1 LLFAG
6 INLAINPDH
15 ETVCAMRAV
24 LFQTAAT
31 DVYEFADG
39 RVRIVGARVEADAMV
54 AGKTLADIV
63 SELGTSMALVTA
75 IVRGETT
82 LIPRGDTVIMPDDQ
96 IYLAGE
102 RNLVDRS
109 LRYVHVQTHPLEKVM
124 IVGANKIG
132 LELAR
137 DLLIT
142 GIKVKIID
150 RSEEKCQRAAEQLRH
165 ALVLHGDGTDVELLQ
180 SEGVDEMDGFV
191 SLVRDEE
198 TNIMACLLAR
208 YHGAGKTVCLVNRP
222 DYVPLLPLLGVDAA
236 VSPRLSTAARIAR
249 FVKRGAVVSAE
260 NLGYSGAEIL
270 QIRLEKGSLGLNKP
284 LAELDFP
291 RDAVIGAVLK
301 RGHVVTPRGD
311 TVLEAGDEVVVFALP
326 SGVPAVENFF
336 TAE

>member
-1 LLFAG
+1 
-6 INLAINPDH
+6 
-15 ETVCAMRAV
+15 
-24 LFQTAAT
+24 
-31 DVYEFADG
+31 
-39 RVRIVGARVEADAMV
+39 
-54 AGKTLADIV
+54 
-63 SELGTSMALVTA
+63 
-75 IVRGETT
+75 
-82 LIPRGDTVIMPDDQ
+82 
-96 IYLAGE
+96 
-102 RNLVDRS
+102 
-109 LRYVHVQTHPLEKVM
+109 
-124 IVGANKIG
+124 
-132 LELAR
+132 
-137 DLLIT
+137 
-142 GIKVKIID
+142 
-150 RSEEKCQRAAEQLRH
+150 
-165 ALVLHGDGTDVELLQ
+165 
-180 SEGVDEMDGFV
+180 
-191 SLVRDEE
+191 
-198 TNIMACLLAR
+198 MACLLAR

-270 QIRLEKGSLGLNKP
+270 QIHLEKGSLGLNKP